1 MASRKLQVLDFAK
14 AYFVRWGRS
23 PSYGEIANGLSVSRD
38 TVKKHVATLTREGV
52 IRREAGDR
60 RGMTFPELEG
70 RVSID
75 EAARVLSLAGWKVNT
90 SEQAISITP
99 ALTFPPL
106 PRVPELGHTPVSEFG
121 GNHVGQQSS
130 AGQGH
135 AGDHRSRTQEG
146 AG

>member
-38 TVKKHVATLTREGV
+38 TVKKHVATLTREGL
-52 IRREAGDR
+52 IRRTAGDR
-60 RGMTFPELEG
+60 RGMSFPGLEG
-70 RVSID
+70 RPSIE
-75 EAARVLSLAGWKVNT
+75 EAARVLALAGWKVNT
-90 SEQAISITP
+90 SDQAVSIAQP
-99 ALTFPPL
+99 LTFPPL
-106 PRVPELGHTPVSEFG
+106 PRVPELRHTFASEFG

-130 AGQGH
+130 ACQGH